1 MFDPSDF
8 SDESFSDE
16 LETDVASECGKCG
29 QIEKITVFSKHP
41 NGVVIV
47 KFSTSYASQ
56 ECVKLMDG
64 RFFGGKKLR
73 CYFWD
78 GATDFTGESSVT
90 VCLSVCLSVPVSVH
104 VCLSVCASICS
115 CLSVCLCQYLFMFAR
130 LCQYLFMSVCANI
143 CSCLSV
149 CLCQYLF
156 YVHSMFALLSQTQ
169 ALLQYYSLIVTRNDS
184 LFCFVSMCWLG
195 FAMFNDVSCLCFL
208 FLLHDF
214 IPTHSHRTVVHGV
227 DNEKE
232 EEKQETS
239 RLDEFGDWL
248 DQDQED
254 LPEEFRL
261 NVER

>member
-90 VCLSVCLSVPVSVH
+90 VCLSVCP
-104 VCLSVCASICS
+104 
-115 CLSVCLCQYLFMFAR
+115 
-130 LCQYLFMSVCANI
+130 NI
-143 CSCLSV
+143 
-149 CLCQYLF
+149 
-156 YVHSMFALLSQTQ
+156 
-169 ALLQYYSLIVTRNDS
+169 
-184 LFCFVSMCWLG
+184 
-195 FAMFNDVSCLCFL
+195 
-208 FLLHDF
+208 
-214 IPTHSHRTVVHGV
+214 
-227 DNEKE
+227 
-232 EEKQETS
+232 
-239 RLDEFGDWL
+239 
-248 DQDQED
+248 
-254 LPEEFRL
+254 
-261 NVER
+261 

>member
-8 SDESFSDE
+8 TDESFSDE

-115 CLSVCLCQYLFMFAR
+115 CLP
-130 LCQYLFMSVCANI
+130 VCASI

-149 CLCQYLF
+149 PISVHVCLSVCASIC
-156 YVHSMFALLSQTQ
+156 SMFTACSHSYLRLKRSF
-169 ALLQYYSLIVTRNDS
+169 SI
-184 LFCFVSMCWLG
+184 
-195 FAMFNDVSCLCFL
+195 
-208 FLLHDF
+208 
-214 IPTHSHRTVVHGV
+214 THSSSLEMIRYFVLFRCVGSVSPCLMMLVASAFFFSSVTSFPLILIAQSFTVLTMKKKRKNRKRH
-227 DNEKE
+227 DWMNS
-232 EEKQETS
+232 ETGWI
-239 RLDEFGDWL
+239 RIKKTF
-248 DQDQED
+248 QKN
-254 LPEEFRL
+254 F
-261 NVER
+261 V